1 MHIKAHQCSCQE
13 NYSIF
18 GSLGT
23 TFKNTLLDF
32 DNGRRENKNHGCLYS
47 IDKNSLLRYNN
58 DMGVREWLK
67 TSFYQPLVNEVIV
80 EWKAS
85 VILTSIALL
94 LSLCQPRV
102 SMADI
107 YQYTDDNG
115 VIHFS
120 NVGVGNSKKYKRLKS
135 TIKAERQNRAAP
147 QPSSASSRTPL
158 SSSNYPSAYVDI
170 INTAC
175 GRHGIDPALVHAIV
189 KVESDFNPYALSR
202 KGAMGLM
209 QLMPQTAVVMN
220 VGNSFN
226 PNENIDGGV
235 KYLRYLIDRYE
246 GNLPLA
252 LAAYNSGETAVK
264 KWGTIPPYPETQNY
278 VQRIMKIYNSNEL
291 VIRPRCTIYMG
302 YGEDGVL
309 MLTDDASKHKNFKP
323 KTTKNL

>member
-1 MHIKAHQCSCQE
+1 MNIWQ
-13 NYSIF
+13 
-18 GSLGT
+18 
-23 TFKNTLLDF
+23 
-32 DNGRRENKNHGCLYS
+32 R
-47 IDKNSLLRYNN
+47 
-58 DMGVREWLK
+58 LK
-67 TSFYQPLVNEVIV
+67 TYFYQSLANEIAMK
-80 EWKAS
+80 WKAS
-85 VILTSIALL
+85 IILTGIALL
-94 LSLCQPRV
+94 LSLCQPRAG
-102 SMADI
+102 MADI
-107 YQYTDDNG
+107 FQYTDDNG

-120 NVGVGNSKKYKRLKS
+120 NVGVGNNKKYKKLKS
-135 TIKAERQNRAAP
+135 TVKEEQHHRATP
-147 QPSSASSRTPL
+147 PRSSAPSRTPL
-158 SSSNYPSAYVDI
+158 SSSNYPSAYADI

-175 GRHGIDPALVHAIV
+175 SRHGVDPALVHAIV

-226 PNENIDGGV
+226 PHENVDGGV
-235 KYLRYLIDRYE
+235 KYLRYLMDRYE

-278 VQRIMKIYNSNEL
+278 VQRIMKIYNGNEL
-291 VIRPRCTIYMG
+291 AIRPHCTIYMG

-323 KTTKNL
+323 KTTKDL

>member
-1 MHIKAHQCSCQE
+1 MRVRQC
-13 NYSIF
+13 
-18 GSLGT
+18 L
-23 TFKNTLLDF
+23 NTYF
-32 DNGRRENKNHGCLYS
+32 
-47 IDKNSLLRYNN
+47 
-58 DMGVREWLK
+58 
-67 TSFYQPLVNEVIV
+67 FQPLVNEILMG
-80 EWKAS
+80 WKAP

-94 LSLCQPRV
+94 LSICQPRT
-102 SMADI
+102 SIADI
-107 YQYTDDNG
+107 LQYTDDSG

-120 NVGVGNSKKYKRLKS
+120 NVGVSNNKKYKRLKS
-135 TIKAERQNRAAP
+135 AVNEEKHYRATP
-147 QPSSASSRTPL
+147 PRSSTPSRAPL

-175 GRHGIDPALVHAIV
+175 GRHGVDPALVHAIV

-209 QLMPQTAVVMN
+209 QLMPETAVVMK

-226 PNENIDGGV
+226 PHENIDGGV

-278 VQRIMKIYNSNEL
+278 VQRIMKIYNGNEL
-291 VIRPRCTIYMG
+291 VIRPHRTIYMG

-309 MLTDDASKHKNFKP
+309 MLTDDASKHKNFKI